1 MKTPS
6 LLSVLLASLL
16 ALVAVTTTFAAPYI
30 DPMDTTGPG
39 YWELGG
45 GSNANPKSLTVD
57 TTIYSQG
64 TSSLN
69 ATATY
74 NSGGSAY
81 ADVFRNFSTPLD
93 LSTNTTFNVDIRSTV
108 AWSDGMYVNWQL
120 LTVTHGTYEVTYKPA
135 SANAWYTASYTM
147 SDFTLDSSNLT
158 DVNYIRFRIIGD
170 ALATLP
176 QTVSTNF
183 DNMQIVP
190 EPSAGLLTLLAIG
203 GIALLKFRRL
213 RQS

>member
-6 LLSVLLASLL
+6 LFS
-16 ALVAVTTTFAAPYI
+16 ALVAGSLTLAAVTTTFAAPYI

-45 GSNANPKSLTVD
+45 GGNANPKSLTVD

-81 ADVFRNFSTPLD
+81 VDVFRNFSTPLD

-147 SDFTLDSSNLT
+147 SDFTSNSSNLT

-170 ALATLP
+170 ALGTFP
-176 QTVSTNF
+176 QTASTNF

-190 EPSAGLLTLLAIG
+190 EPSAGLLALFGAG
-203 GIALLKFRRL
+203 GIALVKFRR
-213 RQS
+213 RES